1 MEFQDLDH
9 IDGVSISTISAN
21 LYKEPRDDLVMFYF
35 REGANHAS
43 VYTQSKIISENI
55 KWNLNQKTKK
65 VFALLVNTRN
75 ANAFTGKQGYESL
88 KNCVQDILD
97 KLIEIESQLD
107 DAYYSLPEYNANT
120 DSQSYIDGA
129 RCDVYNLKDDIE
141 RAILDENQKVSLD
154 EVMNTSPTLIKGL

>member
-1 MEFQDLDH
+1 ML
-9 IDGVSISTISAN
+9 
-21 LYKEPRDDLVMFYF
+21 
-35 REGANHAS
+35 
-43 VYTQSKIISENI
+43 
-55 KWNLNQKTKK
+55 
-65 VFALLVNTRN
+65 
-75 ANAFTGKQGYESL
+75 
-88 KNCVQDILD
+88 QDILD

-107 DAYYSLPEYNANT
+107 AAYYSLPEYNANT

>member
-1 MEFQDLDH
+1 ML
-9 IDGVSISTISAN
+9 
-21 LYKEPRDDLVMFYF
+21 
-35 REGANHAS
+35 
-43 VYTQSKIISENI
+43 
-55 KWNLNQKTKK
+55 
-65 VFALLVNTRN
+65 
-75 ANAFTGKQGYESL
+75 
-88 KNCVQDILD
+88 QDILD

-154 EVMNTSPTLIKGL
+154 EVMNTSPTLIK

>member
-1 MEFQDLDH
+1 ML
-9 IDGVSISTISAN
+9 
-21 LYKEPRDDLVMFYF
+21 
-35 REGANHAS
+35 
-43 VYTQSKIISENI
+43 
-55 KWNLNQKTKK
+55 
-65 VFALLVNTRN
+65 
-75 ANAFTGKQGYESL
+75 
-88 KNCVQDILD
+88 QDILD

-141 RAILDENQKVSLD
+141 RAILDENLKVSLD